1 MELVTGK
8 KPVEPEFGENKNI
21 INWVSAKVESKEGA
35 LEILDKRVSGSFADD
50 MIQVIRIAIR
60 CTARA
65 PFPRPSMNEVVQLLS
80 EGDPCRFGSC
90 KLIKK
95 TIYASNTKR

>member
-21 INWVSAKVESKEGA
+21 INWVSAKVETKEGA
-35 LEILDKRVSGSFADD
+35 LEILDKCVSGSFADD

-65 PFPRPSMNEVVQLLS
+65 PFPRPTMNEVVQLLS
-80 EGDPCRFGSC
+80 EADPSRFDSC
-90 KLIKK
+90 KLTNK
-95 TIYASNTKR
+95 TMDESNTKR